1 VRVGYCFGVGWGE
14 RRGHGFGEGRG
25 EDAVGEVDAVALWQI
40 SICDG
45 HTENGGSEGFYS
57 GAAGV
62 DDEFEVYGQGFNG
75 AYDAAH
81 HADVYFDF
89 SLVVGVFFEC
99 CDI

>member
-1 VRVGYCFGVGWGE
+1 VRVGYCFGVGWGQ
-14 RRGHGFGEGRG
+14 RIGHGFGEGRG
-25 EDAVGEVDAVALWQI
+25 EDAVGEVDAIALWGI
-40 SICDG
+40 SIYDG
-45 HTENGGSEGFYS
+45 YAENGGSEGFYS